1 MITETE
7 ALKSLDISDFRHPT
21 KDTMIKMVS
30 MLDQMDPEVA
40 EKILEQ
46 FPEFASTARGILT
59 EYKELLDEG
68 LKSNNESIKNV
79 YDTYNTI
86 IVSLR
91 KELENED
98 LTFEQKKYIIEQMK
112 EIAGIIY
119 KKDTENKKFI
129 TKLFKITAA
138 VVVSAVFAVA
148 SPLGGNTQIGTDDR
162 GRRV

>member
-1 MITETE
+1 M
-7 ALKSLDISDFRHPT
+7 
-21 KDTMIKMVS
+21 
-30 MLDQMDPEVA
+30 
-40 EKILEQ
+40 
-46 FPEFASTARGILT
+46 
-59 EYKELLDEG
+59 DEG

-129 TKLFKITAA
+129 TKLFKIAAA

-148 SPLGGNTQIGTDDR
+148 SPLGGNKQIGTDDR